1 MNRVRAALSANP
13 LFVDAAIASGLTA
26 LAVFSFAV
34 GAPDLGPSNALNLT
48 LILLQTVPLFV
59 RRRFPVS
66 VLLVVAGALYAQL
79 LILPAGAM
87 LNAVV
92 GLLVALYT
100 VGERLERAPSFALTV
115 LVAAVLGILMFRLN
129 GFPDG
134 LQPFI
139 QTMFF
144 VFAAWYVGDASRL
157 RRLYTGAVE
166 EQARLLR
173 LERAEHDRRAI
184 LEERERIARE
194 LHDAVTHH
202 VSVIVIQAG
211 GALRALDRRPEEARG
226 ALEAIDATGRL
237 ALTDMRRMLGILGE
251 GDSQEPL
258 PGLDRLGDLLE
269 EVRSAGL
276 GVELSVEGERRPL
289 DPGLEL
295 SAYRIVQEGLTNSLK
310 HAGGGRAHVT
320 VRYAPQ
326 ILEISI
332 DDERGPDVPP
342 AVEPTHDGRGLVGMR
357 ERVSMFRGTLA
368 AEPTGTGFHVTAQL
382 PIEEKASVS

>member
-13 LFVDAAIASGLTA
+13 LVVDAAIAFGLTA
-26 LAVFSFAV
+26 VALFAIAA
-34 GAPDLGPSNALNLT
+34 GGQLGPANGVNLT
-48 LILLQTVPLFV
+48 LVLLQSVPLV
-59 RRRFPVS
+59 ARRRFPVAI
-66 VLLVVAGALYAQL
+66 LLIVAVALGLQL
-79 LILPAGAM
+79 LILPAGATF
-87 LNAVV
+87 NAPV
-92 GLLVALYT
+92 GLLVAVYT
-100 VGERLERAPSFALTV
+100 VGERLERAASFALTV
-115 LVAAVLGILMFRLN
+115 LVVAGLSVMWFRWLV
-129 GFPDG
+129 FPDG
-134 LQPFI
+134 LWPFI
-139 QTMFF
+139 QATLF
-144 VFAAWYVGDASRL
+144 VVAAWYVGDSSRI
-157 RRLYTGAVE
+157 RHLYTRALE

-173 LERAEHDRRAI
+173 AERAEHDRRTI

-211 GALRALDRRPEEARG
+211 GGLRALDRRPEEARS
-226 ALEAIDATGRL
+226 ALEAIDTTGRL

-251 GDSQEPL
+251 GGSQEPL

-276 GVELSVEGERRPL
+276 GVELSVHGERRPL
-289 DPGLEL
+289 DPALEL

-310 HAGGGRAHVT
+310 HAGGGRARVT

-332 DDERGPDVPP
+332 DDERGPGVPP

-368 AEPTGTGFHVTAQL
+368 ARPTRMGFRVTAQL
-382 PIEEKASVS
+382 PTEEKARAS